1 MSSTNT
7 DIHSDAT
14 SIPSESIKSDIVP
27 SPTSSPPIPLQSTVV
42 VRPVKGCVGVFEV
55 IKHPIGLNE
64 VELEDNYV
72 EYSTLNTDKQFIRY
86 LHIPELWTVE
96 GRLEGAEDETLII

>member
-1 MSSTNT
+1 MSSTDSDN
-7 DIHSDAT
+7 HSDAT

-27 SPTSSPPIPLQSTVV
+27 SPTSSPPIPSRSTVV
-42 VRPVKGCVGVFEV
+42 VHPVKGCVSVFEV

-72 EYSTLNTDKQFIRY
+72 EYSALNTDKQFIWY
-86 LHIPELWTVE
+86 LRIPKLWTVE
-96 GRLEGAEDETLII
+96 GRLQGAEDEMLII